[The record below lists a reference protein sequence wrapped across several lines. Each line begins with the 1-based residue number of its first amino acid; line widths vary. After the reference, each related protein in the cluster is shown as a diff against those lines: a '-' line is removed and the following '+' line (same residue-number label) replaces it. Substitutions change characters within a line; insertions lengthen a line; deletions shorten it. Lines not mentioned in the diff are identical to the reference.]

1 MSLKRNIW
9 LTYINGIELQ
19 YMLNICWIILFE
31 QVIAIWLVG
40 FNLTFDVHKKA
51 WTFTLLNPHYT
62 VIMALAFRI
71 VVNKKKAVMHLLP
84 ASLVYSKSVHR
95 VFIALFVEYLYA
107 FFYVIIC
114 VYTCWKP
121 VVLEK
126 RDNLIGAPRESRLK
140 GAIRFWTL
148 LRSSGI
154 RCEVQK
160 FISEF
165 EFHNSFVN

>member
-9 LTYINGIELQ
+9 LAYINGIELQ
-19 YMLNICWIILFE
+19 YMLNICWITLFE

-40 FNLTFDVHKKA
+40 FNLTFNVHKKA

-62 VIMALAFRI
+62 YTVIMALAFSS
-71 VVNKKKAVMHLLP
+71 HLLP
-84 ASLVYSKSVHR
+84 ASLVYSKSVDS

-107 FFYVIIC
+107 FFYIIIC

-126 RDNLIGAPRESRLK
+126 QFFLFHVLDLNPIFANEDPPQFKTKKFLHLPLREP
-140 GAIRFWTL
+140 
-148 LRSSGI
+148 
-154 RCEVQK
+154 
-160 FISEF
+160 
-165 EFHNSFVN
+165 

>member
-9 LTYINGIELQ
+9 LAYINGIELQ

-71 VVNKKKAVMHLLP
+71 VVNKKKA
-84 ASLVYSKSVHR
+84 ASLVYSKSVHK

-126 RDNLIGAPRESRLK
+126 QFFLFHVLDLNPIFANEDPPPPFKTKKFLHLPLREP
-140 GAIRFWTL
+140 
-148 LRSSGI
+148 
-154 RCEVQK
+154 
-160 FISEF
+160 
-165 EFHNSFVN
+165 